1 MKKYKDWELLESL
14 PNGWVIDRTA
24 GSPLC
29 GYEFCTNGKSVL
41 NGQKRAL
48 VFVGK
53 TTQNNVES
61 KPFIIADQKEK
72 PIIDQVYVRTIN
84 DLARKTFEQKMLSD
98 IMVDL
103 MICEIEGWGKL
114 DYIKSLRRS
123 IAGLLRRTEIKE
135 NSIQTNLFLT
145 TDPTAC

>member
-1 MKKYKDWELLESL
+1 MNKYKEWELLTSL
-14 PNGWVIDRTA
+14 PEGWRIDKTA

-48 VFVGK
+48 LFVGK
-53 TTQNNVES
+53 ATQNNFES
-61 KPFIIADQKEK
+61 KPFITADQKEK

-114 DYIKSLRRS
+114 AYIKSLRRS
-123 IAGLLRRTEIKE
+123 IAGLLRKTEIKD
-135 NSIQTNLFLT
+135 NTHQTSLFLT
-145 TDPTAC
+145 K